1 MSSDVNINEQTQLY
15 ITALISHCL
24 LPQPSAPLY
33 VYKCAFLCACACAC
47 ERESS
52 PLRENNPIKCQ
63 LFSFTTVNDSN
74 INGSC
79 ALFFSLHVSVFLSF
93 LHTHTHTHTYTQ
105 LHACVQQSEQQM
117 CQTCSVINIKTSAF
131 HLMLKQ
137 NIINNY

>member
-1 MSSDVNINEQTQLY
+1 MSSDVNINEQTLLY

-33 VYKCAFLCACACAC
+33 VYKCAFLCACACVCAC

-93 LHTHTHTHTYTQ
+93 LHTHTHSHVHTTP
-105 LHACVQQSEQQM
+105 CM
-117 CQTCSVINIKTSAF
+117 CATERAADVSD
-131 HLMLKQ
+131 L
-137 NIINNY
+137 